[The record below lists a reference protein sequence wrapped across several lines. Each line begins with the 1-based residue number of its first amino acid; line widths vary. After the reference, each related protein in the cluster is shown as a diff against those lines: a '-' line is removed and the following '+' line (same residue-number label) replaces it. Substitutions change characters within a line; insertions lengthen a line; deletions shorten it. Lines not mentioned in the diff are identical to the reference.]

1 MKLSI
6 IIPVYNSSKIL
17 KTLLDSI
24 HTHVASLVGESL
36 EVILINDKS
45 LDDSWSE
52 IKRMK
57 IKYNYIKGINLRKN
71 YGQHSA
77 IFCGLK
83 NCSGDKIIC
92 MDDDMQHDPKHIPK
106 LINQLDNYDVC
117 YVKYVKRE
125 HNYFKIL
132 ISQINNLVSSFLM
145 SKSIKIYTSSFKC
158 FNKTINNK
166 IIANDDTFVFLDYWI
181 FKYSRKITSID
192 VTHNKRLFGK
202 TNYGFKE
209 LLTLWSKMIFL
220 IEVEKKNFK
229 YFIILIIRF
238 FFRTF
243 LKNYISYRK
252 KISIEIQEII

>member
-17 KTLLDSI
+17 MTLLDSI
-24 HTHVASLVGESL
+24 HTHVVSLVGESI

-57 IKYNYIKGINLRKN
+57 TKYNYIKGINLKKN

-83 NCSGDKIIC
+83 NCTGEKIIC

-106 LINQLDNYDVC
+106 MIDQLNNYEVC
-117 YVKYVKRE
+117 YVRYIKRE
-125 HNYFKIL
+125 HNYLKIL
-132 ISQINNLVSSFLM
+132 ISQMNNLVSSFLM
-145 SKSIKIYTSSFKC
+145 SKSIKIYTSSYKC
-158 FNKTINNK
+158 FNKSISKK
-166 IIANDDTFVFLDYWI
+166 ITTNDDTFVFLDYWI
-181 FKYSRKITSID
+181 FKYSKKITSID
-192 VTHNKRLFGK
+192 VSHNKRLFGK

-220 IEVEKKNFK
+220 IEVERKNLK
-229 YFIILIIRF
+229 YFIILVIRF
-238 FFRTF
+238 FFKTF
-243 LKNYISYRK
+243 LRNYISYKRK
-252 KISIEIQEII
+252 NSIEIEEII